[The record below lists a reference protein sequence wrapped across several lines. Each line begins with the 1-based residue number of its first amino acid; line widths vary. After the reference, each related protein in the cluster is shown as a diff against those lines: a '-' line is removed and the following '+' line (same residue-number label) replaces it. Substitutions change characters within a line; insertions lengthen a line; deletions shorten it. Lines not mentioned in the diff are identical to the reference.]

1 MIADDCYYE
10 NPSPDPPPFTGRSRD
25 CDIPQRSFTDFSWR
39 VALGW
44 SHKGTSHY
52 ITLKKQ
58 IFVVLKEDRVC
69 IIIFICFNVCAM
81 VLQALGLLI
90 VYLGNT
96 NDTVAQWILVMLIVE
111 HSECLG
117 VFFFFLR
124 DFLTIFAV
132 PFLYMIPI
140 GVIEY
145 RIIKETH
152 LQIAD
157 NYSRSALRMSAPH
170 AGQVPGLGF

>member
-1 MIADDCYYE
+1 M
-10 NPSPDPPPFTGRSRD
+10 P
-25 CDIPQRSFTDFSWR
+25 WR
-39 VALGW
+39 
-44 SHKGTSHY
+44 
-52 ITLKKQ
+52 
-58 IFVVLKEDRVC
+58 
-69 IIIFICFNVCAM
+69 
-81 VLQALGLLI
+81 
-90 VYLGNT
+90 
-96 NDTVAQWILVMLIVE
+96 IL
-111 HSECLG
+111 
-117 VFFFFLR
+117 FFLG
-124 DFLTIFAV
+124 DLLTIFAV

>member
-1 MIADDCYYE
+1 LQTIA
-10 NPSPDPPPFTGRSRD
+10 
-25 CDIPQRSFTDFSWR
+25 
-39 VALGW
+39 
-44 SHKGTSHY
+44 
-52 ITLKKQ
+52 ITKILLLILLPLPEGPETVISLNVVLLTLAGVLLLVGVTKVPLIISLLKKQ

-117 VFFFFLR
+117 VFFF
-124 DFLTIFAV
+124 
-132 PFLYMIPI
+132 
-140 GVIEY
+140 
-145 RIIKETH
+145 
-152 LQIAD
+152 
-157 NYSRSALRMSAPH
+157 S
-170 AGQVPGLGF
+170 

>member
-1 MIADDCYYE
+1 VSNRVFRFFNDCYYE

-111 HSECLG
+111 H
-117 VFFFFLR
+117 
-124 DFLTIFAV
+124 I